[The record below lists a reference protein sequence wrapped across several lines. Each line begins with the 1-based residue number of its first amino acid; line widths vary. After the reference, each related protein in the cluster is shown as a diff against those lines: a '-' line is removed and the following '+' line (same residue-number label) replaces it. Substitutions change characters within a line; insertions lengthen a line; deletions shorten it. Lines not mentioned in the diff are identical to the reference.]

1 MKVININVVNDIYSF
16 VDALLKKFA
25 DKNENYVLIRD
36 YNSFELH
43 FEGYIV
49 RLRQTEYSRDDKI
62 FGLSIN
68 DLDKIEL
75 GTLFDKLANKNI
87 LPNVVISDLL
97 NVPET
102 KYIDLAPKRKKTN
115 NPALKKLKKN
125 DYKGAKSSI
134 KQFKNH
140 R

>member
-1 MKVININVVNDIYSF
+1 MKVININVINDIYSF

-25 DKNENYVLIRD
+25 DKNENYVIIKE

-49 RLRQTEYSRDDKI
+49 RLKQTKYLKDDKI
-62 FGLSIN
+62 FALTIN
-68 DLDKIEL
+68 DLENIEL
-75 GTLFDKLANKNI
+75 RTLFDKLANKNI

-102 KYIDLAPKRKKTN
+102 KYIDLAPKRKKEK

-125 DYKGAKSSI
+125 DYKGAKSSG
-134 KQFKNH
+134 KQFANY